1 MTDTKT
7 DLAVIEGRLDSKG
20 DEVRQH
26 HPIENP
32 GGDPETEDPI
42 LEPHPDEPGVTS
54 KEYPSR
60 RTG

>member
-7 DLAVIEGRLDSKG
+7 DLAVIEGRLDSNG

-42 LEPHPDEPGVTS
+42 LEPHPDEPGVGS
-54 KEYPSR
+54 EK
-60 RTG
+60 